1 MKCRVCCAPLFE
13 HPIFILEDMPKAA
26 QGLPS
31 SLDIAMREYQGIT
44 LKVCQCSSCGLVQLD
59 NELVPYYK
67 DVIRA
72 TSVSEEMKFF
82 RLDQFH
88 RFVLENGLWSK
99 KVLEVGCGKG
109 DYLSMMKEAG
119 ADAYGIE
126 HCPTSAFCCNDNG
139 LSVQPGYID
148 KVSYKLNK
156 APFDAFFIMNFF
168 EHLPD
173 PNTTLEC
180 LNRNTTEEAVG
191 IIEVPNFDMMLS
203 NNLFSEF
210 IPDHILYFTEE
221 TLRST
226 VERAGFEVVS
236 CDSIWNDY
244 ILSATVKKKKKIE
257 PLDLSEFYKKFYTV
271 KNEIHS
277 YINLFSEGSVSVF
290 GAGHQALTVMA
301 ICDLKHRIKY
311 IVDDAVF
318 KQQKFAP
325 STFLPIV
332 SRKSLHEDPVEGII
346 IMGASYSD
354 EICKSILVEFPD
366 LSVAILRENGIEV
379 IK

>member
-13 HPIFILEDMPKAA
+13 HPIFMLENMPKAA

-31 SLDIAMREYQGIT
+31 SLDTAIREFEGIT

-88 RFVLENGLWSK
+88 KFVCENELWSK

-109 DYLSMMKEAG
+109 DYLSIMKEAG
-119 ADAYGIE
+119 ANAYGIE
-126 HCPTSAFCCNDNG
+126 HCPSSAFYCNDIG
-139 LSVQPGYID
+139 LNVQCGYISNPCYNLD
-148 KVSYKLNK
+148 E

-168 EHLPD
+168 EHIPD
-173 PNTTLEC
+173 PNATLEC
-180 LNRNTTEEAVG
+180 LYKNSAEGAIG

-203 NNLFSEF
+203 NDLFSEF
-210 IPDHILYFTEE
+210 IPDHIFYFTED

-226 VERAGFEVVS
+226 VERAGFEAIS
-236 CDSIWNDY
+236 CDSIWNNY
-244 ILSATVKKKKKIE
+244 ILSATIKKKKKTQ
-257 PLDLSEFYKKFYTV
+257 PLDLSRFYKKFYTV
-271 KNEIHS
+271 KDEIHS

-290 GAGHQALTVMA
+290 GAGHQALAVMA
-301 ICDLKHRIKY
+301 ICDLKHRIRY
-311 IVDDAVF
+311 IVDDASF